1 MTNNWWQPKP
11 IIEEHN
17 RFLVVR
23 DDLVPGGSKMRFLPY
38 LVKDAKEVV
47 FGGPFCG
54 GAPYALSVWGGRTKT
69 KVTLYYAK
77 RKELHTRQKKA
88 LKNGATIY
96 QVPYGYM
103 YNVQS
108 KAKKYAKDKGALF
121 LPLGFD
127 VSEASNPFIHQ
138 MKLVRSM
145 VGNVDQVWA
154 ATGSGMLARCL
165 GKAFDPI
172 PVHGVIVGLASRNE
186 KQTYSSNVTLH
197 KYPKDFSWSSGYE
210 SPFPSCGN
218 YDLKAWEM
226 CQKLSKGK
234 TLFWNVLG

>member
-1 MTNNWWQPKP
+1 MPNNWWQPKP

-38 LVKDAKEVV
+38 LVQDAKEVV

-69 KVTLYYAK
+69 KVTLFYAK
-77 RKELHTRQKKA
+77 RNELHIRQKKA

-96 QVPYGYM
+96 QVKYGRM
-103 YNVQS
+103 SNVQA
-108 KAKKYAKDKGALF
+108 KARRYAKDKGALF

-127 VSEASNPFIHQ
+127 VPEASNPFIQQ
-138 MKLVRSM
+138 MKLVRAM
-145 VGNVDQVWA
+145 GGNVDQVWA

-172 PVHGVIVGLASRNE
+172 PVHGVIV
-186 KQTYSSNVTLH
+186 
-197 KYPKDFSWSSGYE
+197 
-210 SPFPSCGN
+210 
-218 YDLKAWEM
+218 
-226 CQKLSKGK
+226 
-234 TLFWNVLG
+234 

>member
-1 MTNNWWQPKP
+1 MPNEWWQPKP

-69 KVTLYYAK
+69 KVTLFYAK
-77 RKELHTRQKKA
+77 RKELHIRQKKA

-103 YNVQS
+103 SNVQS

-145 VGNVDQVWA
+145 VGKVDQVWA

-172 PVHGVIVGLASRNE
+172 PVHGVVVGLASRNE
-186 KQTYSSNVTLH
+186 KQTYSPNVTLH
-197 KYPKDFSWSSGYE
+197 KYPKDFSWSCGYKA
-210 SPFPSCGN
+210 PFPSCGN

-234 TLFWNVLG
+234 TLFWNVLA

>member
-1 MTNNWWQPKP
+1 MPNNWWQPKP

-38 LVKDAKEVV
+38 LVQDAKEVV

-69 KVTLYYAK
+69 KVTLFYAK
-77 RKELHTRQKKA
+77 RNELHIRQKKA

-96 QVPYGYM
+96 QVKYGRM
-103 YNVQS
+103 SNVQA
-108 KAKKYAKDKGALF
+108 KARKYAKDKGALF

-127 VSEASNPFIHQ
+127 VPEASNPFIQQ

>member
-1 MTNNWWQPKP
+1 MPNNWWQPKP
-11 IIEEHN
+11 IIEEHS

-38 LVKDAKEVV
+38 LVQDAKEVV

-69 KVTLYYAK
+69 KVTLFYAK
-77 RKELHTRQKKA
+77 RNELHIRQKKA

-96 QVPYGYM
+96 QVKFGRM
-103 YNVQS
+103 SNVQA
-108 KAKKYAKDKGALF
+108 KARKYAKDKGALF

-127 VSEASNPFIHQ
+127 VPEASNPFIQQ

-172 PVHGVIVGLASRNE
+172 PVHGVIVGLESRNE
-186 KQTYSSNVTLH
+186 KQNFSSNVTLH

>member
-1 MTNNWWQPKP
+1 MPNNWWQPKP

-38 LVKDAKEVV
+38 LVQDAKEIV

-69 KVTLYYAK
+69 KVTLFYAK
-77 RKELHTRQKKA
+77 RNELHIRQKKA

-96 QVPYGYM
+96 QVKYGRM
-103 YNVQS
+103 SNVQA
-108 KAKKYAKDKGALF
+108 KARRYAKDKEALF

-127 VSEASNPFIHQ
+127 VPEASNPFIQQ

-210 SPFPSCGN
+210 APFPSCGN